1 MKRIWLF
8 AVLTMVVAG
17 ASAQADGDDAGS
29 KDILLDRVVALV
41 NDSVI
46 TRLEL
51 DAEVQFAVVQ
61 LGRQGT
67 PLPEQSTLE
76 RQVLERMITSRI
88 LEQEAR
94 ATGIRV
100 SDGQLN
106 QALERMAAENNMTR
120 DQFRDAMESEGI
132 SYTRFRERI
141 RGEIEIARLKEREV
155 DNKVSISEAEIDSYI
170 RNEAARGL
178 KDRDEEYSVAHILVL
193 IPEGASADEIRV
205 KREVADKA
213 IASLKS
219 GADFRQLAASVSDA
233 ADALEGGMLGWRTA
247 SRLPELFLDAVS
259 DMRIGAVS
267 DVLRSANG
275 FHIVKL
281 VDKRGSDTPII
292 VQQTHAQHIL
302 IRLNEI
308 VSEDDALQRLKDL
321 KRRLEL
327 GDEDFSELA
336 RLHSDDATAAKGGD
350 LGWVSPG
357 ETVPEF
363 ERAMDALQPGQV
375 SDPVRSPFGFHLI
388 KVLERRDE
396 DLSEER
402 QRVMAR
408 QAIRLRKSDLAY
420 QDWVRQQRDKAYV
433 EYRLEEG

>member
-8 AVLTMVVAG
+8 AFLLMSVAG
-17 ASAQADGDDAGS
+17 ASAQVDSAGS
-29 KDILLDRVVALV
+29 KDIPLDRVVALV

-51 DAEVQFAVVQ
+51 DAEVRIAIIQ

-76 RQVLERMITSRI
+76 RQVLERMITSLI

-94 ATGIRV
+94 QTGIRV

-106 QALERMAAENNMTR
+106 QALERMAAENNMTQ
-120 DQFRDAMESEGI
+120 DQFRDAMETDGI

-155 DNKVSISEAEIDSYI
+155 DNKINISEAEIDNYI
-170 RNEAARGL
+170 RNEKARGA
-178 KDRDEEYSVAHILVL
+178 KDKDEEYSVAHILVL
-193 IPEGASADEIRV
+193 VPEGASADEIRA

-213 IASLKS
+213 IARLKD
-219 GADFRQLAASVSDA
+219 GADFGQVAAGVSDA

-247 SRLPELFLDAVS
+247 SRLPELFLDTVS
-259 DMRIGAVS
+259 DMRVGDVS

-308 VSEDDALQRLKDL
+308 VSEDDALQRLNNL
-321 KRRLEL
+321 KQRLQL
-327 GDEDFSELA
+327 GGEDFSELA
-336 RLHSDDATAAKGGD
+336 RLHSDDGSAAKGGD
-350 LGWVSPG
+350 LGWLSPG

-363 ERAMDALQPGQV
+363 ERAMNALQPGEV

-408 QAIRLRKSDLAY
+408 QAIRLRKSDAAY

-433 EYRLEEG
+433 EYRLEES